1 MIKILSSLKKSKIIK
16 LVLSVVLSIYLIWLF
31 IKYLNYDF
39 TQFPNILSRVP
50 LHVFILIFIVNI
62 FTNLVRSVRYKI
74 LLQSDVGLFQMF
86 GIINSWQFY
95 NSLLP
100 YRTGELSYMYL
111 LKKKE
116 NISISES
123 TASLFISRIIDLV
136 VFIFCC
142 SITLWITSAGIKA
155 GIKNIYI
162 VSIILIFIAGIGFL
176 FTFKITMV
184 FKIVILLLHKTN
196 LVKFKFIEKLVSFLE
211 NIMHNLNLLSSPRK
225 LTDVFLITVL
235 LTLLIN
241 VNTYIVIRYF
251 DVDLNFFEIF
261 VASSFTFLTLF
272 LPIQG
277 IANIG
282 TYEGSFIVGLT
293 LFGIDRNTGLGAAFA
308 LHIIFYLMLFIT
320 FIVVSAFYTS
330 NKHITINNKLK

>member
-1 MIKILSSLKKSKIIK
+1 LKKSNIIK
-16 LVLSVVLSIYLIWLF
+16 LFLSVIFSVYLIWIF
-31 IKYLNYDF
+31 IRYLNYDF

-50 LHVFILIFIVNI
+50 VYVFILIFTVNV
-62 FTNLVRSVRYKI
+62 FTNLIRSVRYKI
-74 LLQSDVGLFQMF
+74 LLQSDVGLLQMF

-100 YRTGELSYMYL
+100 YRTGELSYIYL

-136 VFIFCC
+136 VFAFCC
-142 SITLWITSAGIKA
+142 SITLWITSAGIKT
-155 GIKNIYI
+155 GINNIYI
-162 VSIILIFIAGIGFL
+162 VSIILLVISGIGFL
-176 FTFKITMV
+176 FVFKISMV

-211 NIMHNLNLLSSPRK
+211 NIMHNLKLHSSPGK
-225 LTDVFLITVL
+225 LTGVFLITVF

-251 DVDLNFFEIF
+251 GVNLNFFEVF

-282 TYEGSFIVGLT
+282 TYEGSFIIGLT
-293 LFGIDRNTGLGAAFA
+293 LFGIDRTTGLSAAFA

-320 FIVVSAFYTS
+320 FIVVSAFYTF
-330 NKHITINNKLK
+330 NKHKTINNKLK